1 MPIPFPPDG
10 PQVQAAMSKMPGGV
24 LQNYA
29 AGTPAQPTG
38 QVTPGPL
45 GSAAGALNA
54 RGAMGAASQ
63 RQNAMNNKVSD
74 STIFQ
79 QKDMELAQKAQ
90 QLQQKEQQLGVIN
103 ALMAKKAQ
111 DLQARES
118 MGVAN
123 LPIRPDMFTAMDG
136 GIVFAGGGGVEGYA
150 RRGLVQPDLGA
161 FNEDRPSFVVPSKPE
176 SEDDSGIE
184 ESITN
189 IRSGLASLKEA
200 RERAMLSPE
209 EKKRRLEEA
218 ETKDRGQYEKYKT
231 GIAGL
236 DEQTIKAMLGKEPD
250 MLSGIVSG
258 IPTERGRRVSDVIL
272 GMAKGVN
279 AQQAAYG
286 DRASKAAM
294 YMAEAKRKQALADFE
309 EERGRTKRANELV
322 ASAEADLEKA
332 YRYDKDVITA
342 EIGAEKEIAGLR
354 QRGELNE
361 AKLAAAKDLQAER
374 LKSADTL
381 LQVRMK
387 AYEDRTNLMHQVQ
400 LAKIEAAKAGE
411 GKTDLQVSARVI
423 EAKLKEANAKL
434 PQDQRLSDALIKDQA
449 LRDARNLLFS
459 SRDRNA
465 AANELRVD
473 ILNSKTREEALR
485 KLEFGSRYIEADE
498 ETKEKLRKEVYD
510 RFPSSGATPPG
521 AIPYP
526 QSPQRSAPPPG
537 GNTTL
542 KFDAKG
548 NLIP

>member
-29 AGTPAQPTG
+29 AGTPVQPTG

-54 RGAMGAASQ
+54 RGAMGAANQ
-63 RQNAMNNKVSD
+63 RQQAMNNKVSN
-74 STIFQ
+74 STVFQ

-150 RRGLVQPDLGA
+150 SKGMVGEYSPVPKRAGILEAAGLDIDEEEEKDPLDVTIGRMRKGVIDLENAARG
-161 FNEDRPSFVVPSKPE
+161 
-176 SEDDSGIE
+176 
-184 ESITN
+184 
-189 IRSGLASLKEA
+189 A
-200 RERAMLSPE
+200 RLSPE
-209 EKKRRLEEA
+209 EKKRRLEESTA
-218 ETKDRGQYEKYKT
+218 EDKALYEKYKT

-236 DEQTIKAMLGKEPD
+236 DEQMVKAMLGKEPD

-309 EERGRTKRANELV
+309 EERGRPERAKKLV
-322 ASAEADLEKA
+322 ADAESDLAKAYEIQSGVIKTGLDVEKTIGGLQNKEELARERLRAKEQQAEADRRSRE
-332 YRYDKDVITA
+332 
-342 EIGAEKEIAGLR
+342 
-354 QRGELNE
+354 
-361 AKLAAAKDLQAER
+361 KLADARNEIL
-374 LKSADTL
+374 
-381 LQVRMK
+381 
-387 AYEDRTNLMHQVQ
+387 
-400 LAKIEAAKAGE
+400 LAKVNAELAKAGSG
-411 GKTDLQVSARVI
+411 GKTDLQTRAAVSYSVLKEENDKLPPGQRKS
-423 EAKLKEANAKL
+423 EAKLRDEAFTLAETALLGSRRTSAQASMLRADILGAKTLTEAMAKL
-434 PQDQRLSDALIKDQA
+434 KYDPM
-449 LRDARNLLFS
+449 
-459 SRDRNA
+459 
-465 AANELRVD
+465 
-473 ILNSKTREEALR
+473 
-485 KLEFGSRYIEADE
+485 YIEADAL
-498 ETKEKLRKEVYD
+498 TKRQMEDEVRA

-526 QSPQRSAPPPG
+526 QRSAPPPPPG
-537 GNTTL
+537 FVPNSR
-542 KFDAKG
+542 
-548 NLIP
+548 